1 MNDALP
7 EFDTDD
13 PLLKDVSAE
22 TVGDTVAD
30 RVSEGMDEA
39 VNFPED
45 ESIRVIAGLNEG
57 RGDWVLYAETVC
69 VPVVLPHIDPL
80 PVALLGTVG
89 V

>member
-7 EFDTDD
+7 VFDTDE

-22 TVGDTVAD
+22 TVGNTVAD

-45 ESIRVIAGLNEG
+45 ESIRVVAGLNEG
-57 RGDWVLYAETVC
+57 GVDRVLNAETVC
-69 VPVVLPHIDPL
+69 VPVVLPHIEPL